1 MIKLLDTKEKFS
13 FTRLCTQPSVKGFP
27 FYKRCAK
34 LRNKSVVMLRYLL
47 RPPEKQAGVI
57 FTSWLIFFSGS
68 PFTLELQFVAVCDK
82 RRLQTCRLEGKQGKH
97 CFELL

>member
-1 MIKLLDTKEKFS
+1 MIKLLDTKEKFR

-47 RPPEKQAGVI
+47 RPPQKQAGVI

>member
-1 MIKLLDTKEKFS
+1 
-13 FTRLCTQPSVKGFP
+13 
-27 FYKRCAK
+27 
-34 LRNKSVVMLRYLL
+34 MLRYLL

-57 FTSWLIFFSGS
+57 FTSRLIFFSGS

-97 CFELL
+97 CCELL

>member
-1 MIKLLDTKEKFS
+1 MIKLLDTQGKFR
-13 FTRLCTQPSVKGFP
+13 FTRLYTQPSVKRFP
-27 FYKRCAK
+27 LYKRCAK

-47 RPPEKQAGVI
+47 RPPEKQAGVT

-82 RRLQTCRLEGKQGKH
+82 RKLQTCRLAGKQGKH
-97 CFELL
+97 CCEML